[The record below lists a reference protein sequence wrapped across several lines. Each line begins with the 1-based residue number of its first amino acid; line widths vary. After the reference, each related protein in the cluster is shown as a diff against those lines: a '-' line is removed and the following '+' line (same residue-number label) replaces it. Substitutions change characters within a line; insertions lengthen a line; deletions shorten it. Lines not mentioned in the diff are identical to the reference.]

1 MIKIKDHEES
11 YIVDKQKAI
20 EVSLYIESAMS
31 GSWANA
37 RTGIIELEKSDYA
50 TPETVGLFTE
60 YVKYL
65 VDLPHSEDPLNEL
78 EEFGT
83 LANFWLFADFLQSRK
98 ITKAVMKEFEEK
110 AEDIELMDADMFN
123 TWWDALK
130 DQPSFDMLRGMML
143 ALLVASETFKEK
155 DSRHEFMRAL
165 SPAAQEA
172 VVDELMRQH
181 KDVHKEVEVGAQRLE
196 EYIDDDEGLDEL
208 TSLRKKATTKVVA
221 KDFYKVY
228 NS

>member
-11 YIVDKQKAI
+11 YTVDRQMAMK
-20 EVSLYIESAMS
+20 VSLYIERAMS
-31 GSWANA
+31 GSWVNA

-50 TPETVGLFTE
+50 TPETVGLFKE
-60 YVKYL
+60 YVEYL
-65 VDLPHSEDPLNEL
+65 VDLPDGEDPLNEL
-78 EEFGT
+78 EDFGS

-98 ITKAVMKEFEEK
+98 ITKAIMKEFEQK
-110 AEDIELMDADMFN
+110 AEDIELLDAEMFN
-123 TWWDALK
+123 NWWDVLK
-130 DQPSFDMLRGMML
+130 DQPSFDMIRGMML

-155 DSRHEFMRAL
+155 GSRHELMRAL

-181 KDVHKEVEVGAQRLE
+181 DDVHQEVRIGARRLE
-196 EYIDDDEGLDEL
+196 EYIDDDEGLSEL
-208 TSLRKKATTKVVA
+208 TSLRRKATTKVVA